1 MRRRKIICRHRE
13 LALSREESTATPITL
28 LLEFRGGG
36 TGGICLGTLNISTA
50 PAFVGTSKMGHA
62 FYFLYASCIIV
73 SIETFVTNPLL
84 LFLIIL
90 YNFRKGEHAS
100 TAKTHLDEVVGFL
113 TKVDPI
119 LGGMAAK
126 SMPGDTSSDST
137 SKKKSSTAKKR
148 KNNAKE
154 SPDAPSKKKSNVG
167 SNGSMT
173 LSQREKR
180 ALDLLASYLEERGG
194 M

>member
-1 MRRRKIICRHRE
+1 
-13 LALSREESTATPITL
+13 
-28 LLEFRGGG
+28 
-36 TGGICLGTLNISTA
+36 
-50 PAFVGTSKMGHA
+50 
-62 FYFLYASCIIV
+62 
-73 SIETFVTNPLL
+73 
-84 LFLIIL
+84 
-90 YNFRKGEHAS
+90 
-100 TAKTHLDEVVGFL
+100 
-113 TKVDPI
+113 
-119 LGGMAAK
+119 
-126 SMPGDTSSDST
+126 MPGDTSSDST

-154 SPDAPSKKKSNVG
+154 SPDAPSKKKSNAG